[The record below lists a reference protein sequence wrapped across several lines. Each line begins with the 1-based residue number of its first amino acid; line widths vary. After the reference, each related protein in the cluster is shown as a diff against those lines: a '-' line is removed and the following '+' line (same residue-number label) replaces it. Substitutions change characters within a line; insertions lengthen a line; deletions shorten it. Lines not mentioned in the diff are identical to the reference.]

1 MIWGEIYTLYIKLVE
16 VDITDAK
23 DLFVVFLYIYICVC
37 AYCVSLLYAESQLIF
52 ISLISSM

>member
-37 AYCVSLLYAESQLIF
+37 ACCVSLLYAESQLIF
-52 ISLISSM
+52 LSLISSM